1 MHFDLEQFISSFGY
15 LGVWVIISFIFFE
28 SFLLFFLPGDSLLF
42 LGGFYAF
49 AGKLD
54 IWILVVGCFVAA
66 VLGNNVGYLIGQRFG
81 LRLFQ
86 RKNSKLFTKK
96 NLALTQNFYK
106 KNGGKTIV
114 LARFIP
120 GIRTFAPI
128 VAGIGTMKYQTFLF
142 YNLVGGALWAIGLPL
157 AGYFLGTKINPKV
170 VENNLLLITGGIIFF
185 SLLPSILHVVV
196 ENKVLI
202 KKTMVSYYHRFF
214 GNPKN

>member
-54 IWILVVGCFVAA
+54 IWILVVGCFIAA
-66 VLGNNVGYLIGQRFG
+66 VLGNNVGYVIGQRFG

-142 YNLVGGALWAIGLPL
+142 YNLVGAALWAIGLPL

-196 ENKVLI
+196 DNKVLI

>member
-1 MHFDLEQFISSFGY
+1 MHFDLEQFISGFGY

-54 IWILVVGCFVAA
+54 IWILVVGCFIAA
-66 VLGNNVGYLIGQRFG
+66 VLGNNVGYVIGQRFG

-128 VAGIGTMKYQTFLF
+128 VAGISTMKYQTFLF

-185 SLLPSILHVVV
+185 SLLPSILHVLVD
-196 ENKVLI
+196 NKVLI

-214 GNPKN
+214 GKQKN